1 MTLTDAMTRITEI
14 RGLVDPQASTSVS
27 TTPSTASTVATAASF
42 QQLLAAST
50 DGTDD
55 SSSTGL
61 STSSM
66 LNTLLGSSATTGAT
80 GTTASGALGGLTAAT
95 ATGGA
100 SSPAESTATQRMI
113 TAAEGEVGQTEQPP
127 GSNDSSRIAEYR
139 TATSGSGVGPWCA
152 YFASWAAQQ
161 AGIPLGEAGQGFG
174 SVDAVTS
181 WAQRTG
187 RYIPAGTGTP
197 QAGDLIAW
205 GSRHIGIVESV
216 DPDGSIHTIEGNSS
230 NAVTRRTYG
239 SDGGGATG
247 FVRLG

>member
-27 TTPSTASTVATAASF
+27 TTPSTASSVATAASF

-66 LNTLLGSSATTGAT
+66 LSSLLGSSATTGAT
-80 GTTASGALGGLTAAT
+80 GLTGTTGIAT
-95 ATGGA
+95 TGGVTA
-100 SSPAESTATQRMI
+100 PAGSTATQRLLA
-113 TAAEGEVGQTEQPP
+113 AAEGEIGQTEQPP
-127 GSNDSSRIAEYR
+127 GSNDSPRIAEYR

-187 RYIPAGTGTP
+187 RFIPTGTGTP
-197 QAGDLIAW
+197 QAGDLITW

-216 DPDGSIHTIEGNSS
+216 DADGSIHTIEGNSS

-239 SDGGGATG
+239 SDGGGASG